1 MNTVA
6 EGSGLTIFNLW
17 GIAWRTTV
25 TVVVFGIVAYLS
37 MGYGFTKRDQLA
49 IAQIQQAY
57 QAGAMD
63 ALLQC
68 PKVQRQRTDFWQTNE
83 YWLFQTPTP
92 PSSIQTR

>member
-1 MNTVA
+1 MA

-68 PKVQRQRTDFWQTNE
+68 PKVQRQRTKFA
-83 YWLFQTPTP
+83 TPIYSGHASP
-92 PSSIQTR
+92 RRGSNGPY